1 MLRALY
7 KGAIDF
13 PEHNSSASSDYI
25 KGDITQNEHPSQR
38 IPKTQPEE
46 QNLLTVILINRDRMN
61 TACYFLAMQFA
72 SDIVLTETTTMQQN
86 ETGSQLILKGTTTIG
101 VVCKDGV
108 ILASDTR
115 VTMGFYIAHKFGKK
129 VYKIDEHLGM
139 TIAGTVADAQRVVD
153 ILTANAQLYRI
164 NLNRPMPV
172 SSAARL
178 VANLLFSARYIPL
191 ATQVLIGGVDETG
204 PHVFNLDPFGS
215 LTEEKSVST
224 GSGSPIA
231 YGILEDKYRE
241 DMTIEELLPIVMKAV
256 NAAMKRDVASGN
268 SYNVTVIDKNGYR
281 ELSEEEKSKLL
292 VK

>member
-1 MLRALY
+1 MSF
-7 KGAIDF
+7 K
-13 PEHNSSASSDYI
+13 E
-25 KGDITQNEHPSQR
+25 TQINM
-38 IPKTQPEE
+38 E
-46 QNLLTVILINRDRMN
+46 QNN
-61 TACYFLAMQFA
+61 AA
-72 SDIVLTETTTMQQN
+72 
-86 ETGSQLILKGTTTIG
+86 SQLILKGTTTIG

-115 VTMGFYIAHKFGKK
+115 VTMGFYVAHKFGKK
-129 VYKIDEHLGM
+129 VYKIDDHLGM

-153 ILTANAQLYRI
+153 ILIANAQLYRI

-178 VANLLFSARYIPL
+178 VANLLFSARYVPL

-204 PHVFNLDPFGS
+204 AHVFNLDPFGS

-231 YGILEDKYRE
+231 YGVLEDKYRE
-241 DMTIEELLPIVMKAV
+241 DMDVEELLPIVVKAV

-268 SYNVTVIDKNGYR
+268 SYNVTVIDKKGYR
-281 ELSEEEKSKLL
+281 ELSEEDKSKLL
-292 VK
+292 AK